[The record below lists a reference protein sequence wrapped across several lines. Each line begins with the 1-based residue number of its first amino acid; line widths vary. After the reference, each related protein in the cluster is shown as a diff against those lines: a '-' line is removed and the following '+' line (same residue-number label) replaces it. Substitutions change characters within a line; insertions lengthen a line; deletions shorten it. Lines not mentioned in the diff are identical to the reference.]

1 MDTRLRNLE
10 GDNNGEV
17 TVLETSIFT
26 TLLTGILSNTDKAAK
41 FRKDIGVTLR
51 GKLMHLF
58 KMSVSR
64 FPQSPLR
71 STYSPELTKD
81 SCPLALFIITKTFI
95 VGRCHHPLPSRVRDS
110 HGGVR

>member
-10 GDNNGEV
+10 GDNGEV

-51 GKLMHLF
+51 SKLNHLL
-58 KMSVSR
+58 KISVSR
-64 FPQSPLR
+64 FPQSPPR
-71 STYSPELTKD
+71 STTSPELTKD
-81 SCPLALFIITKTFI
+81 SCPLVLFIITKTFI
-95 VGRCHHPLPSRVRDS
+95 VGRCHHPLLSRVRDS
-110 HGGVR
+110 HGGVQ